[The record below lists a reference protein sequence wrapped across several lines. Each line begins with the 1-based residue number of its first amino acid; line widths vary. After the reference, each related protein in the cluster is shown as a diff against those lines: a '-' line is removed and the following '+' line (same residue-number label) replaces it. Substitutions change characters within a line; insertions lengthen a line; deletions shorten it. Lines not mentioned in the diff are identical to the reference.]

1 METGHGSFSDSTLRH
16 FCSGTDFLW
25 HIMPPRGRSGG
36 MMLGVNLGVY
46 DIGAIDEGNFNCKF
60 RLQNKEYGF
69 IWALFVVYGPTQDD
83 LKNDF

>member
-1 METGHGSFSDSTLRH
+1 
-16 FCSGTDFLW
+16 
-25 HIMPPRGRSGG
+25 
-36 MMLGVNLGVY
+36 MLGVNLGVY